1 MMNLHILQ
9 TEIASNVVLGMTH
22 IKRAKVAEEAK
33 KEAENPIKGNLNIYT
48 DSYILD
54 SILLIRIQLESYYID

>member
-1 MMNLHILQ
+1 
-9 TEIASNVVLGMTH
+9 MTH